1 MKSKLY
7 DKNFM
12 SSNKVLRSFLTLIS
26 VSATLLVNKLM
37 DLLVLNPFEGTEI
50 LEPAEFEKR
59 IIKGSTYR

>member
-1 MKSKLY
+1 
-7 DKNFM
+7 M
-12 SSNKVLRSFLTLIS
+12 SINKVLRSFLTLIS
-26 VSATLLVNKLM
+26 GSATLLVNKFM